1 MVTLKEARRKGEI
14 AQFAKEHRHDPKGNM
29 AAFNETLKAMAGKS
43 KAVPATSSKR
53 NPDD

>member
-1 MVTLKEARRKGEI
+1 MISLKEAREAGNLT
-14 AQFAKEHRHDPKGNM
+14 QFVKEHRRDPKGN
-29 AAFNETLKAMAGKS
+29 ADAFNVTLEAMAGKS